1 MHIQPTPLLPTTQAS
16 IEILGIDLL
25 DQNRPTVNALQDL
38 ARSLKLEFG
47 WHYLLD
53 LAWIIQRLGETTGK
67 SILDAGAGTGVLQW
81 YLAEGGAAVI
91 SVDRSSRAD
100 LAMRFRRRYRAGGLR
115 NTDLSSATQAVRHR
129 VSETNGLPGKIITFG
144 RELSSLAERRHAPGR
159 VTIYNQ
165 DLKNLV
171 DIEDNSLDA
180 IVAVSALE
188 HNPPAELPQVVDE
201 LMRTIKPGGALLA
214 TLCAGRD
221 QDWFH
226 EPSQGWCYSEASLR
240 RLFDLPPEVPAN
252 YTRYDELLESLR
264 NCAELRQNLAAFYF
278 RSGDN
283 GMPWG
288 VWDPQYQPVGVC
300 KVKSPG

>member
-1 MHIQPTPLLPTTQAS
+1 MQPTPPTPPVQES
-16 IEILGIDLL
+16 IEILPVDLL
-25 DQNRPTVNALQDL
+25 DQNRATVNALQDL

-53 LAWIIQRLGETTGK
+53 ITWIIQRLGKAAEK

-81 YLAEGGAAVI
+81 YLAEQGAVVT
-91 SVDRSSRAD
+91 SVDRASRAD
-100 LAMRFRRRYRAGGLR
+100 LAMRFRRRYQARGLR
-115 NTDLSSATQAVRHR
+115 STDLSSATQAVRHR
-129 VSETNGLPGKIITFG
+129 VSETNGLPGKVTTLG
-144 RELSSLAERRHAPGR
+144 RELSSLAERRRAPGG

-171 DIEDNSLDA
+171 DIPDNSLDA

-188 HNPPAELPQVVDE
+188 HNPPTELPQVVDE
-201 LMRTIKPGGALLA
+201 LMRTLKPGGALLA
-214 TLCAGRD
+214 TLCAARD
-221 QDWFH
+221 RDWFH

-252 YTRYDELLESLR
+252 YARYDELLDSLR
-264 NCAELRQNLAAFYF
+264 NCAHLRQNLAAFYF

-300 KVKSPG
+300 KVKPPG